1 VDDSL
6 HRDHQARRRDPR
18 EPRRGCPDLNASN
31 THRWIWD
38 GAQSLWQS
46 GHFAEAV
53 EAAARKLNAET
64 QNKVGRRDISETN
77 LFNQAFS
84 DDPPFAGKSRLRLTS
99 GDDGK
104 TAKSDRRG
112 IRAFAEGCFAAIRN
126 PVAHDQTELSEI
138 AALEQLAALSIL
150 ARWVDSTDLMTNS
163 PSTVGAK

>member
-6 HRDHQARRRDPR
+6 HRDHEARAEIR
-18 EPRRGCPDLNASN
+18 ENLGEDAPDLNASN
-31 THRWIWD
+31 THRWVWD
-38 GAQSLWQS
+38 GARSLWQS

-84 DDPPFAGKSRLRLTS
+84 DDPPLAGKSRLRLTS

-104 TAKSDRRG
+104 TA
-112 IRAFAEGCFAAIRN
+112 
-126 PVAHDQTELSEI
+126 
-138 AALEQLAALSIL
+138 
-150 ARWVDSTDLMTNS
+150 
-163 PSTVGAK
+163 